1 LTLAPSGW
9 LLVGLLAQTA
19 FSARFLVQWVLSER
33 ARRSFLP
40 AHFWLFSV
48 AGSSLLLSY
57 AAHQRDIVIVLGQMI
72 GLAIYLRNI
81 ELLQRKARRRMP
93 LFLWPWLA
101 LAGAAMA
108 VGLIGHDAPV
118 LKTATERAEPIWFGI
133 GLIGQALFTGRFLV
147 QWYVSERVRASTN
160 PVQFWY
166 LSLSGSL
173 LLLAYA
179 LHTGDP
185 VIVLGQSF
193 GLVVYVRNLALIR
206 RHRAPDTHGV
216 EFETGADA
224 LGGANRRNATE

>member
-1 LTLAPSGW
+1 MTLAASEW
-9 LLVGLLAQTA
+9 LLVGLLAQAA

-40 AHFWLFSV
+40 AHFWFFGV
-48 AGSSLLLSY
+48 AGSTLLLSY
-57 AAHQRDIVIVLGQMI
+57 AAHQRDIVIVLGQLI

-81 ELLQRKARRRMP
+81 ELLQRRVRRRMAG
-93 LFLWPWLA
+93 FVWPWLA
-101 LAGAAMA
+101 LAGVALAA
-108 VGLIGHDAPV
+108 GLIGHDAPV
-118 LKTATERAEPIWFGI
+118 LKTATERADPIWFGL

-147 QWYVSERVRASTN
+147 QWYLSERLRASAN

-206 RHRAPDTHGV
+206 RHRAPDAHG
-216 EFETGADA
+216 EDLETQSDA
-224 LGGANRRNATE
+224 LCDTSRRAASE